1 MSENLENIYLKDK
14 YPRKPDENFSR
25 LNLPASEFQKFVTL
39 LKKEDQQKE
48 NENFEEFLLSG
59 KKEFLLP
66 KVEQNIETMKLIS
79 GLEPLSDDK
88 KNVLPLNSINNE
100 ENHDEH
106 NFLSSQDENK
116 KIEKSYMNELKIK
129 DNKIEEKNE
138 EGNLNIVNMK
148 YDSPIKQLKNKLL
161 LLRILIVICGVVLVT
176 YFNFFMINSLRL
188 VIINEEGISLEL
200 FLNANFEHLL
210 FTNFYMSI
218 VVFFFGICNIIIA
231 IYFHFR
237 FLKGKT
243 ESLLKFLNKIRK
255 SLIAFNAVLIIG
267 TLHQLIYLMVKDF
280 KENDFE
286 GNYENSLRVS
296 SLIVIIFAQI
306 FKILISSS
314 LVILLQN
321 LEKVKCNL
329 RKMVDETKKNL
340 V

>member
-218 VVFFFGICNIIIA
+218 VVFFFSAFA
-231 IYFHFR
+231 I
-237 FLKGKT
+237 
-243 ESLLKFLNKIRK
+243 
-255 SLIAFNAVLIIG
+255 
-267 TLHQLIYLMVKDF
+267 
-280 KENDFE
+280 
-286 GNYENSLRVS
+286 
-296 SLIVIIFAQI
+296 
-306 FKILISSS
+306 
-314 LVILLQN
+314 
-321 LEKVKCNL
+321 
-329 RKMVDETKKNL
+329 
-340 V
+340 